1 MVDWKSDAQRVKF
14 AAAVKAVQAGDSNA
28 AEEVL
33 TAMEPMVRKV
43 AKRYGNPRTFEFDNL
58 LQVGRIGVYRA
69 MLEYDPDHPK
79 GASLPTFC
87 CRWIKWAMLNEVR
100 KSPGDLILDNAH
112 PIGQSRDWENGILLS
127 EGVIRD
133 CHRTGPPEID
143 VLRERRQAALDRLR
157 FTCSQAT
164 WDVVRRWLHGETYAE
179 IAKDLGVSR
188 ARAQQRGKEGLVILG
203 LYRRRKAKA

>member
-14 AAAVKAVQAGDSNA
+14 AAAVRAVQAGDSNA

-33 TAMEPMVRKV
+33 VALEPMVVKV
-43 AKRYGNPRTFEFDNL
+43 AKRYGTPRTFEFDDL
-58 LQVGRIGVYRA
+58 LQAGRLGVYQA

-79 GASLPTFC
+79 VASLATYC
-87 CRWIKWAMLNEVR
+87 CLWINWSILDEIRR
-100 KSPGDLILDNAH
+100 KPGDRILDNAF
-112 PIGQSRDWENGILLS
+112 PVGQERDWENRILLS
-127 EGVIRD
+127 QGVIRD

-143 VLRERRQAALDRLR
+143 VLRERRQAALGRLR
-157 FTCSQAT
+157 FVCSQAT

-203 LYRRRKAKA
+203 LYRRRKVKA